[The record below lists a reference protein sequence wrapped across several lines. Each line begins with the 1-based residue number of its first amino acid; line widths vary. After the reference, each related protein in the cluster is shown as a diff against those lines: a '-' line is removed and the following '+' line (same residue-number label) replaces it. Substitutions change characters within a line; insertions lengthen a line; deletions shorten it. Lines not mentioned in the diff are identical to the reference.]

1 MFTFSI
7 YKIKGGSMKKRFKGF
22 TLVEL
27 VITIGVITILVGV
40 ATPQIIG
47 YVNRSKIARV
57 QMELTSLRSALQ
69 AYNADWGE
77 YPSSLDALRG
87 DGAESDR
94 NKDGGVSQTGLQGPI
109 DYIEKDLPV
118 DIFWTDSTNKNYK
131 YEAST
136 AKTTFALW
144 SNGPN
149 KKGLGIGT
157 DGKKISIALA
167 GELNL
172 TGKDSDD
179 IIVLP

>member
-7 YKIKGGSMKKRFKGF
+7 YKIKGGSVKKRFKGF

-69 AYNADWGE
+69 SYYSDWGE

-87 DGAESDR
+87 NGTNER
-94 NKDGGVSQTGLQGPI
+94 NSATNVSQTGLQGPI

-118 DIFWTDSTNKNYK
+118 DIFWTDEDDKNYK
-131 YEAST
+131 YAVNGN
-136 AKTTFALW
+136 KTSFVLW

-149 KKGLGIGT
+149 KNGLGIGT
-157 DGKKISIALA
+157 NGDTTSIVSE

>member
-1 MFTFSI
+1 
-7 YKIKGGSMKKRFKGF
+7 MKKRIKGF

-69 AYNADWGE
+69 SYYSDWGE

-87 DGAESDR
+87 DGAGER
-94 NKDGGVSQTGLQGPI
+94 NTTGSVSQTGLQGPI

-131 YEAST
+131 YKVNT
-136 AKTTFALW
+136 DKTSFILW

-149 KKGLGIGT
+149 KEGLTNPTYT
-157 DGKKISIALA
+157 DG
-167 GELNL
+167 EWVL
-172 TGKDSDD
+172 TVSGTPPVGGKDSDD

>member
-1 MFTFSI
+1 
-7 YKIKGGSMKKRFKGF
+7 MKKRIKGF

-47 YVNRSKIARV
+47 YVNRSKIARD

-69 AYNADWGE
+69 SYYSDWGE

-87 DGAESDR
+87 NGTNER
-94 NKDGGVSQTGLQGPI
+94 NSATNVSQTGLQGPI

-167 GELNL
+167 GKLNL

>member
-1 MFTFSI
+1 
-7 YKIKGGSMKKRFKGF
+7 MKKRFKGF

-77 YPSSLDALRG
+77 YPSSLKALRG
-87 DGAESDR
+87 TESSER
-94 NKDGGVSQTGLQGPI
+94 NIATSVSQTGLQGPI

-118 DIFWTDSTNKNYK
+118 DIFWTSETDKNYK
-131 YEAST
+131 YKVNSD
-136 AKTTFALW
+136 KTSFVLW

-149 KKGLGIGT
+149 KKGLALTTPTYNNGAWVLTGT
-157 DGKKISIALA
+157 D
-167 GELNL
+167 
-172 TGKDSDD
+172 GKDSDD

>member
-1 MFTFSI
+1 
-7 YKIKGGSMKKRFKGF
+7 MKKRFKGF

-69 AYNADWGE
+69 SYYSDWGE

-87 DGAESDR
+87 DGAGER
-94 NKDGGVSQTGLQGPI
+94 NTTGSVSQTGLQGPI

-118 DIFWTDSTNKNYK
+118 DIFWTDEDDKNYK
-131 YEAST
+131 YAVNGDNTS
-136 AKTTFALW
+136 FVLW

-149 KKGLGIGT
+149 KDGLGIGT
-157 DGKKISIALA
+157 NGDTTSIVSE

>member
-7 YKIKGGSMKKRFKGF
+7 YKIKGGSMKKRIKGF

-69 AYNADWGE
+69 SYYSDWGE
-77 YPSSLDALRG
+77 YPSKLTALRG
-87 DGAESDR
+87 TEASER
-94 NKDGGVSQTGLQGPI
+94 NIASNVSQTGLQGPI

-131 YEAST
+131 YEANT

-157 DGKKISIALA
+157 DGKTISIALA

>member
-1 MFTFSI
+1 
-7 YKIKGGSMKKRFKGF
+7 MKKRLKGF

-69 AYNADWGE
+69 SYNADWGE
-77 YPSSLDALRG
+77 YPSSLKALRG
-87 DGAESDR
+87 TESSER
-94 NKDGGVSQTGLQGPI
+94 NIATSVSQTGLQGPI

-118 DIFWTDSTNKNYK
+118 DIFWTSETNKNYK
-131 YEAST
+131 YAVNSD
-136 AKTTFALW
+136 KTSFILW

-149 KKGLGIGT
+149 KKGLALTTPTYSDGEWVLTGSGT
-157 DGKKISIALA
+157 G
-167 GELNL
+167 
-172 TGKDSDD
+172 GKDSDD

>member
-1 MFTFSI
+1 
-7 YKIKGGSMKKRFKGF
+7 MKKRFKGF

-77 YPSSLDALRG
+77 YPSKLTALRG
-87 DGAESDR
+87 TEASER
-94 NKDGGVSQTGLQGPI
+94 NSATNVSQTGLQGPI

>member
-1 MFTFSI
+1 
-7 YKIKGGSMKKRFKGF
+7 MKKRFKGF

-87 DGAESDR
+87 DGAGER
-94 NKDGGVSQTGLQGPI
+94 NTTGSVSQTGYRDP
-109 DYIEKDLPV
+109 
-118 DIFWTDSTNKNYK
+118 
-131 YEAST
+131 
-136 AKTTFALW
+136 
-144 SNGPN
+144 
-149 KKGLGIGT
+149 
-157 DGKKISIALA
+157 
-167 GELNL
+167 
-172 TGKDSDD
+172 
-179 IIVLP
+179 

>member
-1 MFTFSI
+1 
-7 YKIKGGSMKKRFKGF
+7 MKKRFKGF

-87 DGAESDR
+87 NGTNER
-94 NKDGGVSQTGLQGPI
+94 NSATNVSQTGLQGTI

-131 YEAST
+131 YEANT

>member
-1 MFTFSI
+1 
-7 YKIKGGSMKKRFKGF
+7 MKKRFKGF

-87 DGAESDR
+87 DGAGER
-94 NKDGGVSQTGLQGPI
+94 NTTGSVSQTGLQGPI

-118 DIFWTDSTNKNYK
+118 DIFWTDEDDKNYK
-131 YEAST
+131 YAVNGDNTS
-136 AKTTFALW
+136 FVLW

-149 KKGLGIGT
+149 KDGLGIGT
-157 DGKKISIALA
+157 NGDTTSIVSE

>member
-7 YKIKGGSMKKRFKGF
+7 YKIKGGSMKKRIKGF

-69 AYNADWGE
+69 SYYSDWGE
-77 YPSSLDALRG
+77 YPSKLTALRG
-87 DGAESDR
+87 TEASER
-94 NKDGGVSQTGLQGPI
+94 NSATNVSQTGLQGPI

-118 DIFWTDSTNKNYK
+118 DIFWTDEDNKNYK
-131 YEAST
+131 YAVNDDETS
-136 AKTTFALW
+136 FILW

-149 KKGLGIGT
+149 KKGLALTTLTYDNGAWVLTGT
-157 DGKKISIALA
+157 D
-167 GELNL
+167 
-172 TGKDSDD
+172 GKDSDD

>member
-1 MFTFSI
+1 
-7 YKIKGGSMKKRFKGF
+7 MKKRFKSF

-87 DGAESDR
+87 DGAGER
-94 NKDGGVSQTGLQGPI
+94 NTTGSVSQTGLQGPI

-118 DIFWTDSTNKNYK
+118 DIFWTDEDDKNYK
-131 YEAST
+131 YAVNGDNTS
-136 AKTTFALW
+136 FVLW

-149 KKGLGIGT
+149 KDGLGIGT
-157 DGKKISIALA
+157 NGDTTSIVSE

>member
-1 MFTFSI
+1 
-7 YKIKGGSMKKRFKGF
+7 MKKRIKGF

-77 YPSSLDALRG
+77 YPTSLDALRG
-87 DGAESDR
+87 TGTDDR
-94 NKDGGVSQTGLQGPI
+94 NSATNVSQTGLQGPI

-131 YEAST
+131 YKVNT
-136 AKTTFALW
+136 DKTSFILW

-149 KKGLGIGT
+149 KEGLTNPTYTGGEWVLTGT
-157 DGKKISIALA
+157 G
-167 GELNL
+167 
-172 TGKDSDD
+172 GKDSDD